1 MGRSVDKHRDIQTEI
16 LFFVLFVEPRE
27 VEEINSDKAWF
38 PSLFE
43 INIKNMNT
51 NKIVIF
57 QI

>member
-1 MGRSVDKHRDIQTEI
+1 MGRSVDKHKDIQTEI
-16 LFFVLFVEPRE
+16 LVFLFVEPRE
-27 VEEINSDKAWF
+27 VEETNSDKAWF